1 MPMHYIKQLTEYQ
14 RLRLTEQLHTLAGF
28 GDMREDK
35 LLSPL
40 SLDARLVPHLL
51 DELVTAG
58 FVERR
63 DGRVSPGPDLPRD
76 PQAKAIQARHDQL
89 MKASPI
95 GRAMLA
101 AGAANRGE

>member
-1 MPMHYIKQLTEYQ
+1 MPMHYIKQLNEYQ
-14 RLRLTEQLHTLAGF
+14 KLRLAERLNTLASM

-35 LLSPL
+35 LLGPL
-40 SLDARLVPHLL
+40 SLDARLAPHML

-63 DGRVSPGPDLPRD
+63 DGRVYPGPDLPRD
-76 PQAKAIQARHDQL
+76 PQAKAVQARHDQL
-89 MKASPI
+89 MRASPI

-101 AGAANRGE
+101 ADAAKKA